1 MSVFDGEPDVLAV
14 PESFPTVCWKREWA
28 TFVPCDNEADEP
40 TGFARP
46 AALVFPFYGDRVV
59 LADILTRGWCIPS
72 GHLEPGET
80 AEDAVR
86 RESLEEAGATLGKV
100 LYLGYFVL
108 TDAETGIVR
117 HAPTF
122 IASVTAIGA
131 IPNGTE
137 SRGSQLANVE
147 DVATLYFAWDELLAG
162 VFALAYAK
170 KQERLRVG
178 VSLSDLIQ
186 DSSPED

>member
-1 MSVFDGEPDVLAV
+1 MSGFDDREPDILAV
-14 PESFPTVCWKREWA
+14 PDVFPTVRWKKERA
-28 TFVPCDNEADEP
+28 TFVPCNQEEDEP
-40 TGFARP
+40 NGFARP

-59 LADILTRGWCIPS
+59 LADITTRGWCIPS

-80 AEDAVR
+80 AEEAVR
-86 RESLEEAGATLGKV
+86 RESIEEAGAVLGKV
-100 LYLGYFVL
+100 AYLGYFVL
-108 TDAETGIVR
+108 TDTTTNIVR

-131 IPNGTE
+131 IPDGTE
-137 SRGSQLANVE
+137 SRGSQLAEVE
-147 DVATLYFAWDELLAG
+147 DVAALYFAWDELLAA

-178 VSLSDLIQ
+178 VSLRDLMTQ
-186 DSSPED
+186 AES

>member
-1 MSVFDGEPDVLAV
+1 MSVFDGEPDILAV
-14 PESFPTVCWKREWA
+14 PASFPTVQWKRESA
-28 TFVPCDNEADEP
+28 TFVPCNNEADEP
-40 TGFARP
+40 VGFPRP
-46 AALVFPFYGDRVV
+46 AALVFPFYGDQIV

-72 GHLEPGET
+72 GHLEPNET

-100 LYLGYFVL
+100 VYLGYFVL
-108 TDAETGIVR
+108 TDSKTGIVR

-131 IPNGTE
+131 IPSGTE

-147 DVATLYFAWDELLAG
+147 DIATLYFAWDELLAA

-170 KQERLRVG
+170 KQEQLLVG
-178 VSLSDLIQ
+178 VSLTDWTL
-186 DSSPED
+186 DR

>member
-1 MSVFDGEPDVLAV
+1 MSIFDGEPDVFAV
-14 PESFPTVCWKREWA
+14 PETFPTVRWKREWA
-28 TFVPCDNEADEP
+28 TFVPCDSEADEP
-40 TGFARP
+40 SGFARP

-59 LADILTRGWCIPS
+59 LADISTRGWCIPS

-86 RESLEEAGATLGKV
+86 RESLEEAGVTLGRV
-100 LYLGYFVL
+100 FYLGYFVL
-108 TDAETGIVR
+108 TDSETGVAR

-131 IPNGTE
+131 VPEGTE
-137 SRGSQLANVE
+137 SLGSQLANVE
-147 DVATLYFAWDELLAG
+147 DVATLYFAWDELLAA

-170 KQERLRVG
+170 KQERLLVG
-178 VSLSDLIQ
+178 VSLTDWTL
-186 DSSPED
+186 DNE